1 MVEVDSCLIP
11 KLGSCILGDD
21 MVLGNSFAD
30 GTYQMLVAP
39 PKKVHKCF
47 SHMKTLELEIVQGF
61 FFYSHY
67 AFRYIFVKL
76 DFANSVAFF

>member
-1 MVEVDSCLIP
+1 MDCGLTLI
-11 KLGSCILGDD
+11 L
-21 MVLGNSFAD
+21 
-30 GTYQMLVAP
+30 LVAP